1 MSSSVSICLCLNCLE
16 KADGEEEKRGAG
28 GLTLSETEGESVL
41 EKESSSSIPATFV
54 PRPPW
59 AFNSWTKKRNNRISQ
74 RGKRGLKQES
84 TFSPLQFLQ

>member
-1 MSSSVSICLCLNCLE
+1 MSSSVWSICLCLNCLE

-54 PRPPW
+54 RRPPW
-59 AFNSWTKKRNNRISQ
+59 AFNSWTKKRNNRNISE
-74 RGKRGLKQES
+74 REKRVETRKHI
-84 TFSPLQFLQ
+84 